1 MESATT
7 AAGAL
12 AGNRPL
18 RKDVLRNRDAILASA
33 ERAFAERG
41 PATSLEDIAR
51 DAGVGSA
58 TLHRHF
64 PTREVLIAAVYRRQ
78 IEDLCA
84 SAGDLLAR
92 HPADEALAEWLR
104 LFVSHVLA
112 RPGMA
117 TAIKAAACQTRELGD
132 IRATLRSAVTR
143 LAAPAVIRGMI
154 RPDITADDILRALAA
169 VCLFDDQPA
178 AHAQAIRLIDLFTDG
193 LRYGAQQHSGVFGS
207 GKADDE
213 DCAGLPG
220 LHQVGRGEC
229 GVGVPRGCPGAGDGD
244 EGDGVGGDP
253 VPAKDYLHR
262 YFFTR

>member
-7 AAGAL
+7 AAGPS
-12 AGNRPL
+12 AGSRPL
-18 RKDVLRNRDAILASA
+18 RKDVLRNRDAILVSA

-41 PATSLEDIAR
+41 PGASLEDIAR

-64 PTREVLIAAVYRRQ
+64 PTRDVLIAAVYRRQ

-84 SAGDLLAR
+84 SASDLLAR

-117 TAIKAAACQTRELGD
+117 TAIKAAACQTQRLGD
-132 IRATLRSAVTR
+132 IRAILHSAVIR
-143 LAAPAVIRGMI
+143 LAAPAIMQGLI
-154 RPDITADDILRALAA
+154 RPDITTDDILRALAA

-178 AHAQAIRLIDLFTDG
+178 AHTQAIRLIDLFTDG
-193 LRYGAQQHSGVFGS
+193 LRYGAQQHPSG
-207 GKADDE
+207 
-213 DCAGLPG
+213 P
-220 LHQVGRGEC
+220 
-229 GVGVPRGCPGAGDGD
+229 
-244 EGDGVGGDP
+244 
-253 VPAKDYLHR
+253 
-262 YFFTR
+262 